1 MKNKL
6 FLLLSLLALACS
18 ATAYTPITATETR
31 TAPTPAQ
38 LVSTEKAML
47 ATCTVTAFE
56 TLNLRASPGTA
67 EAVKAV
73 LSNGDQLTILPDP
86 PQGAWIHVRAGDL
99 TGWINS
105 KYCKGN

>member
-1 MKNKL
+1 MKIYKIL
-6 FLLLSLLALACS
+6 ATFTLLALACS
-18 ATAYTPITATETR
+18 ATAYTPATATETR
-31 TAPTPAQ
+31 AAQTPAQ
-38 LVSTEKAML
+38 VLTTESPI
-47 ATCTVTAFE
+47 CIVTAFE

-73 LSNGDQLTILPDP
+73 LNNGDQLTILPDS

-105 KYCKGN
+105 NYCKGK